1 MIKVLSF
8 FKRNPRLT
16 HEEFRNYYETKHSKL
31 FEKYLAMPGIE
42 RYFRRY
48 LTPVSDSITG
58 EVRDTGF
65 DVVMEVW
72 LSDPSWYDNFDQDFR
87 DFIAEDEEILFDRK
101 NMYFHMVEEFETD
114 ILAIR
119 AQYAA

>member
-8 FKRNPRLT
+8 FKRNPKLT
-16 HEEFRNYYETKHSKL
+16 HEEFREYYETKHSKL
-31 FEKYLAMPGIE
+31 FEKYLAIPGIE

-48 LTPVSDSITG
+48 LKPVPDSITG
-58 EVRDTGF
+58 EIRDTGF

-72 LSDPSWYDNFDQDFR
+72 LSDPAWYDNFDQEFR

-101 NMYFHMVEEFETD
+101 NMYFHMVDEFETD
-114 ILAIR
+114 IPKLR
-119 AQYAA
+119 EEYAA